1 MTCTFIT
8 FDSSHIMLNFLLTS
22 KKLEKAWS
30 ILMPSPGDLQA
41 VERNSVWLYLTHGMI
56 DFTVHQSK
64 LFFLFKICKYILQ
77 QLMPF
82 WKNKTLQTSVCFYEC
97 QHILSR
103 WWANKFKILALNISM
118 ARSECSLVWSV
129 CRNVRLVM
137 HHFCCWI
144 GDVAFLLHLYPVNA
158 CVGCVVRDSD

>member
-1 MTCTFIT
+1 MKINTTYIYIVTMFLILNNISSGHYITWHHWHNCTNTARTMSEHHTCSLQMTCTFIT

-82 WKNKTLQTSVCFYEC
+82 RKNKTLQTSVCFYEC
-97 QHILSR
+97 QHILSIYEQI
-103 WWANKFKILALNISM
+103 NSK
-118 ARSECSLVWSV
+118 
-129 CRNVRLVM
+129 
-137 HHFCCWI
+137 
-144 GDVAFLLHLYPVNA
+144 Y
-158 CVGCVVRDSD
+158 

>member
-82 WKNKTLQTSVCFYEC
+82 WKNNITNKCLLLWMPA
-97 QHILSR
+97 HIEHL
-103 WWANKFKILALNISM
+103 WANKFKILALNISM

-158 CVGCVVRDSD
+158 CVGCVVGDSD